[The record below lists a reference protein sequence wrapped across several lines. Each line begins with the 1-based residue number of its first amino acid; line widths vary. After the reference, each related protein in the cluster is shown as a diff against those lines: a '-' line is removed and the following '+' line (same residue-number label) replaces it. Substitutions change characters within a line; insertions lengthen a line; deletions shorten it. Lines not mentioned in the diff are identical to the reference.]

1 MLSLDKITE
10 ADANNLRCILREL
23 EDDHAFTW
31 TADLR
36 QGGFSL
42 HVKVEGKPGVHAMSH
57 MCNTMLKSPDI
68 LHHLLVKL
76 LHNELADELEAVQQ

>member
-10 ADANNLRCILREL
+10 ADADNLRRIIREL

-31 TADLR
+31 AADIR

-42 HVKVEGKPGVHAMSH
+42 HVKVDGKPGVPAMQH
-57 MCNTMLKSPDI
+57 MCNTFLKAPDI

-76 LHNELADELEAVQQ
+76 LHDELFASEDTP